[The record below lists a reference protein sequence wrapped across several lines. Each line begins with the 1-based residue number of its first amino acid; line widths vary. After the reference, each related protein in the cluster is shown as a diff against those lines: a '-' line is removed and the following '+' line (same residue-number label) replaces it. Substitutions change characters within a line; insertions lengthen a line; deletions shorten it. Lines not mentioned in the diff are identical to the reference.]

1 MRRLLTLPLLLPKL
15 CIASL
20 LLLALCS
27 CSWQQYLPAPDDPP
41 VPNAVAID
49 RALRVCSLTQGE
61 QPFHLV
67 LSVATPEH
75 SANDMTAQIE
85 LYWLNPLT
93 YRIVVHTRD
102 FTQVRIVNQGAVEE
116 HNTGDYYPRWVQNF
130 VDALLDPVPN
140 IASLRKIPGN
150 VPIGSAAHAC
160 ISTSDSSESADS
172 NSPGPEPDPT
182 RMARICFQDSE
193 PRIASTL
200 NFSRSIWFDNYA
212 AFGNQQVP
220 YTLVNALPANLQAR
234 GHITRLEPLS
244 PADEP
249 LLKAHE
255 YTLPTDQVL
264 TVLLPESTAR
274 SLLVYPASVTMPI
287 PSASDSMTVYIRTD
301 RTGKVREA
309 YRANSDNGAS
319 LYAPQDPA
327 VTRALG
333 FRFKPYS
340 RNGIPLQIEAPLR
353 LSSKSFLH

>member
-15 CIASL
+15 CTASL
-20 LLLALCS
+20 LLLALCG

-61 QPFHLV
+61 QAFHLV

-75 SANDMTAQIE
+75 SANDMTAQVE

-102 FTQVRIVNQGAVEE
+102 FTQIRIVNQGAVEE

-130 VDALLDPVPN
+130 VDALLDPIPN
-140 IASLRKIPGN
+140 IATLRKLPGN
-150 VPIGSAAHAC
+150 VPIGAAAHAC
-160 ISTSDSSESADS
+160 ISTSQAADS
-172 NSPGPEPDPT
+172 DVQAPEPDPT
-182 RMARICFQDSE
+182 RMARICFQGAE
-193 PRIASTL
+193 PRIASSL
-200 NFSRSIWFDNYA
+200 NFSRSIWFDDFA
-212 AFGNQQVP
+212 PFGNQQVP

-234 GHITRLEPLS
+234 GHITRLEPLT
-244 PADEP
+244 PLDQP

-255 YTLPTDQVL
+255 YTMPAAQVL
-264 TVLLPESTAR
+264 TVLVPESTAR
-274 SLLVYPASVTMPI
+274 SLLLYPASVSMPI
-287 PSASDSMTVYIRTD
+287 PPTSDSITVYIRTD

-319 LYAPQDPA
+319 LYAPEDPA

-340 RNGIPLQIEAPLR
+340 RNGIPLQMEAPLR
-353 LSSKSFLH
+353 LSSKSFLR